1 MERDF
6 SKYSDSELIDAFNSD
21 VWNEWWAS
29 WRADFLTWIHEEFI
43 KRNIDFSVIWDE
55 KTLSLRNKVRLIDS
69 AWYKVLENI

>member
-29 WRADFLTWIHEEFI
+29 WRATFLTWIHSEFI
-43 KRNIDFSVIWDE
+43 KRKFDFSSIWDE
-55 KTLSLRNKVRLIDS
+55 KTLSLRNKVRLINS
-69 AWYKVLENI
+69 EWRKVLEII